1 MNNFIKINI
10 PFNTKVI
17 MWKKKKINEKE
28 NLNIFMFNNKKEY
41 KLTVDINNK
50 YLMFDKWT
58 NTILIDKSKINFL
71 NNKINK
77 IFNYFLNSWNSYFFN
92 KIKFKGKGFRIK
104 FFKKIKLIKFYF
116 GRSHKTFVL
125 LNKIKRK
132 RINKYKFLLI
142 GLNKTNV
149 VNNVVKVVKIKP
161 INIYTL
167 RGLRC
172 SKQIIFKRKGKKGT
186 YI

>member
-1 MNNFIKINI
+1 MNNLTKINI
-10 PFNTKVI
+10 PCNTKIIV
-17 MWKKKKINEKE
+17 WRKNKYNTD
-28 NLNIFMFNNKKEY
+28 LNFFLTNGTKTY
-41 KLTVDINNK
+41 KLSLDETDKQI
-50 YLMFDKWT
+50 FIDKWS
-58 NTILIDKSKINFL
+58 NTIYIDKSRINFL
-71 NNKINK
+71 NNKLNK
-77 IFNYFLNSWNSYFFN
+77 FFNFFLNSWNNYFFN

-116 GRSHKTFVL
+116 GRSHKTFML

-142 GLNKTNV
+142 GLNKKNVINNSINITN
-149 VNNVVKVVKIKP
+149 IKP

-167 RGLRC
+167 RGLR
-172 SKQIIFKRKGKKGT
+172 SSSQIIFKRKGKKGT